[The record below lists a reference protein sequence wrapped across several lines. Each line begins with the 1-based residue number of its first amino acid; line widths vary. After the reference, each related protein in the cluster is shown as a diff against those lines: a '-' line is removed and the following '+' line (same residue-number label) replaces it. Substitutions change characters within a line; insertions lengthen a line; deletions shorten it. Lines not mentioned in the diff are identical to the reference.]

1 MTSLTDP
8 EITRGYV
15 EGRREAYEI
24 VDRWIR
30 LVALSPVWGLGD
42 RREDALQETRRRV
55 YENLVREKFR
65 GLSSLRTYIAQ
76 TAKFVCIEM
85 LRAKIRHRAD
95 DIDAMELG
103 DSSEGPEQQLLD
115 DERVLLLKKALAR
128 LPERC
133 RVLFEM
139 IFREEL
145 RYDIIAERL
154 GVAEGTVKS
163 RASRCRAMLTR
174 ELRPETATAAP
185 RADDPGP

>member
-1 MTSLTDP
+1 MTALADS
-8 EITRGYV
+8 EIIRGYV
-15 EGRREAYEI
+15 EGHREAYEI

-30 LVALSPVWGLGD
+30 LVVLSPLWGLGD

-55 YENLVREKFR
+55 YENLVHGKFR

-85 LRAKIRHRAD
+85 LRTKIRHQAD

-103 DSSEGPEQQLLD
+103 DNADGPEKLLLD
-115 DERVLLLKKALAR
+115 DERVLLLKTALAR

-133 RVLFEM
+133 RLLFEM

-174 ELRPETATAAP
+174 ELRPETAIVAP
-185 RADDPGP
+185 RPDGPGS